1 MHFGFSYVGLIYL
14 IMLFVPNIIWTSHRP
29 ENYYRY
35 IVNENKVLLAFERI
49 GQVLV
54 CTFML
59 IFRDFNIGRLD
70 RWSAFLI
77 ISFVIML
84 MYEIN
89 WARYFRSGKK
99 MRDFY
104 RSLIGIPVA
113 GATLPILA
121 FIMLGIY
128 GRNPLLIISAVILG
142 IGHVGIHWQHK
153 RELSKEDDNS

>member
-1 MHFGFSYVGLIYL
+1 MCELHFIIPYPTRNPYL
-14 IMLFVPNIIWTSHRP
+14 TFV
-29 ENYYRY
+29 
-35 IVNENKVLLAFERI
+35 
-49 GQVLV
+49 
-54 CTFML
+54 
-59 IFRDFNIGRLD
+59 
-70 RWSAFLI
+70 FLI

-89 WARYFRSGKK
+89 WVRYFRSGKK